1 MAWQGV
7 AWCDMA
13 LNSTV
18 LYGVV
23 LYGVAW
29 RCTVLHG
36 IEWLCVAL
44 HNIALHVIQGIPKK
58 TLFKDFCRRCLW
70 LKSSSSSPS
79 LLKIQSFNPKVHCTW
94 WWRPHI
100 AACKLCWSLLRPGE
114 VVLDH
119 FFAKCIFY
127 IYHEAVKIFSSSFYG
142 FYPPRRGV
150 KTWRGS

>member
-79 LLKIQSFNPKVHCTW
+79 LLKIQSFNPKVH
-94 WWRPHI
+94 
-100 AACKLCWSLLRPGE
+100 WS
-114 VVLDH
+114 DH
-119 FFAKCIFY
+119 FGTAHHHHHCHCNAVEIKIWHICCWDHNLEKFAVIN
-127 IYHEAVKIFSSSFYG
+127 ITNTL
-142 FYPPRRGV
+142 
-150 KTWRGS
+150 KTPLKHPSTPFKQP